1 MSLKVISPQVRNE
14 PINYLKVEL
23 SIVNHWVKHG
33 MRSLLSQDNEER
45 PSHKLQPGLEDGDK
59 ICDIAN
65 NF

>member
-1 MSLKVISPQVRNE
+1 M
-14 PINYLKVEL
+14 EL